1 MNIKRLAKFLVI
13 PAALAG
19 VLTVSA
25 FAAEATTTEDTEN
38 TSAEDTTTV
47 GDLAWDGTMKGTGTF
62 ELMEAGNPFPKFI
75 FNVPDATT
83 LGDYTTIEN
92 VGIYW
97 GQQESVGEAKD
108 AFNFKALDGTNGKI
122 FDGNDSKPSEAVSD
136 NGIAYWQNV
145 GDNKIAVNAADPI
158 ALTLKLVGSFGDN
171 ETSAKPFYVRGAVAA
186 KNDDSD
192 TKYFLTSL
200 LQVVLNTNG
209 SYTISVV
216 SEDPT
221 LEGDAEVSSTGNY
234 ADSGW
239 TWSDTDFQG
248 PEEVY
253 PVLNDTS
260 ASGGTTTEG

>member
-25 FAAEATTTEDTEN
+25 FATG
-38 TSAEDTTTV
+38 DTTTV
-47 GDLAWDGTMKGTGTF
+47 GDLAWDSEMTG
-62 ELMEAGNPFPKFI
+62 AGEENSFTLASTAAEFPTVFK

-83 LGDYTTIEN
+83 LGEGYAIDN